1 MAAVTFAHRSVRN
14 AKLNYE
20 NPEFELVAQ
29 GYKRTN
35 SSVARKQ
42 PVTASLLLE
51 MHRVLQDRTTP
62 ENREYNE
69 LVWASVVLAFFF
81 LSRSSEMW
89 EPTKRDDLET
99 APTHCVRAAD
109 VVLRDQRGNVLD
121 NRRGSAVSAEIIYRS
136 HKGDQRRQGTTVR
149 HYRTGQRLPCP
160 VEAAEACLRVRHQW
174 QAAGKQ
180 LGIYLSSVSS
190 ATAIRKSEMSIFLKE
205 ATKRLQLNP
214 DDYATHSIRIGGAC
228 ALLVAGKKRVKG
240 SEAIAQLNHLV
251 QEAHDRDVN
260 LLHYAAAIGDR
271 DFFSIIMSS
280 LPLETLIKE
289 LRLRN
294 QNGMTPIESNVSPPA
309 SYQPPGEGEGNADL
323 TRVEVGSNRYNVCSK
338 VASTVGETLRAN
350 GIYYAAARA
359 VYVRHVRSDKLNE
372 LAGYGGKLLA
382 FPESDETSGF
392 LWTGPQ
398 IAELAQEERFR
409 ASFKIY
415 TPCTSANQQLAPGM
429 SVLLDLENLSP
440 TPSAEEKL
448 IIVRYLPSPRTVDTN
463 TRTRRHL
470 CISDSGV
477 RVPDKGYTDDK
488 FLKGFR
494 RGWYDGVYYRTVGD
508 PPNVFLS
515 GGNAGSPYK
524 LNIQEEDE
532 FGLDNRRVM
541 IKLPDEGVVY
551 CRGVGNSRKNPE
563 MACVLFDSEGNVHDR
578 YGYRGKLGRWND
590 IFQ

>member
-1 MAAVTFAHRSVRN
+1 MCQDHAPIAGDQHRGF
-14 AKLNYE
+14 L
-20 NPEFELVAQ
+20 
-29 GYKRTN
+29 
-35 SSVARKQ
+35 
-42 PVTASLLLE
+42 
-51 MHRVLQDRTTP
+51 
-62 ENREYNE
+62 
-69 LVWASVVLAFFF
+69 
-81 LSRSSEMW
+81 LSRGVDSKLRSS
-89 EPTKRDDLET
+89 P
-99 APTHCVRAAD
+99 A
-109 VVLRDQRGNVLD
+109 
-121 NRRGSAVSAEIIYRS
+121 
-136 HKGDQRRQGTTVR
+136 
-149 HYRTGQRLPCP
+149 
-160 VEAAEACLRVRHQW
+160 
-174 QAAGKQ
+174 
-180 LGIYLSSVSS
+180 
-190 ATAIRKSEMSIFLKE
+190 
-205 ATKRLQLNP
+205 
-214 DDYATHSIRIGGAC
+214 
-228 ALLVAGKKRVKG
+228 
-240 SEAIAQLNHLV
+240 
-251 QEAHDRDVN
+251 
-260 LLHYAAAIGDR
+260 
-271 DFFSIIMSS
+271 
-280 LPLETLIKE
+280 
-289 LRLRN
+289 
-294 QNGMTPIESNVSPPA
+294 NVSPPA

>member
-1 MAAVTFAHRSVRN
+1 MR
-14 AKLNYE
+14 LM
-20 NPEFELVAQ
+20 NPLDVE
-29 GYKRTN
+29 
-35 SSVARKQ
+35 
-42 PVTASLLLE
+42 
-51 MHRVLQDRTTP
+51 
-62 ENREYNE
+62 
-69 LVWASVVLAFFF
+69 
-81 LSRSSEMW
+81 
-89 EPTKRDDLET
+89 DLIE
-99 APTHCVRAAD
+99 
-109 VVLRDQRGNVLD
+109 
-121 NRRGSAVSAEIIYRS
+121 
-136 HKGDQRRQGTTVR
+136 
-149 HYRTGQRLPCP
+149 
-160 VEAAEACLRVRHQW
+160 
-174 QAAGKQ
+174 
-180 LGIYLSSVSS
+180 
-190 ATAIRKSEMSIFLKE
+190 
-205 ATKRLQLNP
+205 
-214 DDYATHSIRIGGAC
+214 
-228 ALLVAGKKRVKG
+228 RVKG

-260 LLHYAAAIGDR
+260 LFHYAAAIGDR

-294 QNGMTPIESNVSPPA
+294 QNGMTPIECAKTMHPSLATSIEAFLLSRGVDSKLRSSPANVSPPA
-309 SYQPPGEGEGNADL
+309 RYQPPGEGEGNADL

-448 IIVRYLPSPRTVDTN
+448 IIVRYLPSPGTVDTN

>member
-1 MAAVTFAHRSVRN
+1 MR
-14 AKLNYE
+14 LM
-20 NPEFELVAQ
+20 NPLDVE
-29 GYKRTN
+29 
-35 SSVARKQ
+35 
-42 PVTASLLLE
+42 
-51 MHRVLQDRTTP
+51 
-62 ENREYNE
+62 
-69 LVWASVVLAFFF
+69 
-81 LSRSSEMW
+81 
-89 EPTKRDDLET
+89 DLIE
-99 APTHCVRAAD
+99 
-109 VVLRDQRGNVLD
+109 
-121 NRRGSAVSAEIIYRS
+121 
-136 HKGDQRRQGTTVR
+136 
-149 HYRTGQRLPCP
+149 
-160 VEAAEACLRVRHQW
+160 
-174 QAAGKQ
+174 
-180 LGIYLSSVSS
+180 
-190 ATAIRKSEMSIFLKE
+190 
-205 ATKRLQLNP
+205 
-214 DDYATHSIRIGGAC
+214 
-228 ALLVAGKKRVKG
+228 RVKG

-294 QNGMTPIESNVSPPA
+294 QNGMTPIECAKTMHPSLATSIEVSFW
-309 SYQPPGEGEGNADL
+309 EGNADL